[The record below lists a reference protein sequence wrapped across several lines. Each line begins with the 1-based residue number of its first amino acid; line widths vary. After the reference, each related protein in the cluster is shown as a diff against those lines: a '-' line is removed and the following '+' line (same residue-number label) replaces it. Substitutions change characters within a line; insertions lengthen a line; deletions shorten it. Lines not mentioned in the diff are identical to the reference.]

1 MRNRSIRGT
10 CDLYRDRPKNPSR
23 DAWPSGRT
31 QSSSLRHDAGAGFP
45 VKCPFCTNAESK
57 VTDTRASAQGD
68 VIRRRRECESC
79 ARRFTT
85 YERVEEVLPA
95 VVKKD
100 GRRESFDRQKV
111 LGGLRRAC
119 EKRPVSLEALEAMID
134 STERELMDSGEKEVS
149 SRAVGEVIMRRLRE
163 VDSIAYVRFASVYRQ
178 FRDIDEFRAEL
189 ETLAADPP
197 LRAPPRADTTEER
210 QR

>member
-1 MRNRSIRGT
+1 M
-10 CDLYRDRPKNPSR
+10 
-23 DAWPSGRT
+23 
-31 QSSSLRHDAGAGFP
+31 
-45 VKCPFCTNAESK
+45 KCPFCTNVESK

-68 VIRRRRECESC
+68 VVRRRRECESC

-85 YERVEEVLPA
+85 YERVEEVLPL

-100 GRRESFDRQKV
+100 GRRESFDRQKL

-119 EKRPVSLEALEAMID
+119 EKRPVSLETLESMVD

-149 SRAVGEVIMRRLRE
+149 SRALGESIMRRLRSA
-163 VDSIAYVRFASVYRQ
+163 DSIAYVRFASVYRQ

-189 ETLAADPP
+189 ETLAAEPHGPKADP
-197 LRAPPRADTTEER
+197 TEER
-210 QR
+210 PR

>member
-1 MRNRSIRGT
+1 
-10 CDLYRDRPKNPSR
+10 
-23 DAWPSGRT
+23 
-31 QSSSLRHDAGAGFP
+31 

>member
-1 MRNRSIRGT
+1 
-10 CDLYRDRPKNPSR
+10 
-23 DAWPSGRT
+23 
-31 QSSSLRHDAGAGFP
+31 

-79 ARRFTT
+79 TRRFTT

-149 SRAVGEVIMRRLRE
+149 SRALGEVIMRRLRE
-163 VDSIAYVRFASVYRQ
+163 ADSIAYVRFASVYRQ

-197 LRAPPRADTTEER
+197 LRAPLRADSTEER